1 MRFTLVLLPF
11 LGVHCAGTRAR
22 ITLMPRCWS
31 GSVKPGTPFTGSTGR
46 LVTCAS
52 NLGPIAKELVVFVI
66 ASLAFCA
73 VAIMSHKLDPLDPLD
88 LFETQLVLYPQ
99 T

>member
-1 MRFTLVLLPF
+1 
-11 LGVHCAGTRAR
+11 
-22 ITLMPRCWS
+22 
-31 GSVKPGTPFTGSTGR
+31 
-46 LVTCAS
+46 VTCAS

-88 LFETQLVLYPQ
+88 LFETQPDSPDTSITIPLSPRFSPAPQ
-99 T
+99 TFPR